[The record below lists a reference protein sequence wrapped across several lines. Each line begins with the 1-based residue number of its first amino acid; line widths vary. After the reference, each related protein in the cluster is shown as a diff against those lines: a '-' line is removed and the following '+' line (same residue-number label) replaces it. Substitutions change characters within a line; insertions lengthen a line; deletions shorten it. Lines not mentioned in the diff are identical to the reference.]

1 MDRKVKYTRHRFWDD
16 GIGEVFLYDK
26 KEVVIQLEDFVYKLN
41 LKEQDII
48 ALAEAF
54 NLKVS
59 KK

>member
-1 MDRKVKYTRHRFWDD
+1 MAEISKHKFSDKCIEGVRHHDAEMIFIEINPDVL
-16 GIGEVFLYDK
+16 IY
-26 KEVVIQLEDFVYKLN
+26 LN
-41 LKEQDII
+41 EQDII